1 MWEKAARHYAWHVVM
16 DDGIVPAPTTAT
28 GIAGVDLGEIHPAA
42 MTDGVH
48 AAVVSCR
55 ALRSNTQYTNKRVA
69 VLRSKQDHLV
79 KGSSRWTRRQRRKN
93 RFLAQQKRRERD
105 LLHKASRAVVGW
117 AEAHSVG
124 TLAIGN
130 VRDVGDGK
138 RLNKA
143 GQQKVSQWPHGLMRR
158 YLCYKAEAAGIA
170 VDDTIDEA
178 YTTKTCPQCG
188 ARTKPKGRVYT
199 CAACGFRGVRDAVGA
214 ANILSRYQYGEVGRV
229 IPPTV
234 TMYLRP
240 FVRRSSG
247 PDTADLARCRTP
259 RDAAS
264 LATAGREAAPL

>member
-1 MWEKAARHYAWHVVM
+1 
-16 DDGIVPAPTTAT
+16 
-28 GIAGVDLGEIHPAA
+28 VDLGEIHPAA

-234 TMYLRP
+234 TIL
-240 FVRRSSG
+240 
-247 PDTADLARCRTP
+247 
-259 RDAAS
+259 
-264 LATAGREAAPL
+264 